1 MFLDLVKKNRSYRR
15 FHADERVEHK
25 TLVGLVEAA
34 RYTPSACNFQNIRY
48 FLVEEKE
55 LCDKV
60 FSSLRFAGY
69 LKDWDGPEISER
81 PSAYIVLMS
90 AKPADTLL
98 AIDLGI
104 AAQTILLAAA
114 SEGLGGCM
122 FRGFDRKGLAS
133 AVSVEGYSPELVI
146 ALGRPAERVE
156 IVDIKN
162 GDVKY
167 YRDGASTHF
176 VPKRTLDEL
185 IISES
190 CAD

>member
-15 FHADERVEHK
+15 FHASERIDHK

-48 FLVEEKE
+48 FLVEEKD

-69 LKDWDGPEISER
+69 LKDWDGPEESER
-81 PSAYIVLMS
+81 PVAYIVLMS
-90 AKPADTLL
+90 EKPVDTLL

-104 AAQTILLAAA
+104 ASQTILLAAA
-114 SEGLGGCM
+114 SEGLGGCI
-122 FRGFDRKGLAS
+122 FRGFDRERLSLAICP
-133 AVSVEGYSPELVI
+133 EGYSPELVI
-146 ALGRPAERVE
+146 ALGRPSERVE
-156 IVDIKN
+156 VVDIKD

-167 YRDGASTHF
+167 YRDGESTHF
-176 VPKRTLDEL
+176 VPKRTLGEL
-185 IISES
+185 IISEPKS
-190 CAD
+190 D